1 MNLSARS
8 HENNA
13 KVERREEETEFTI
26 SVNSGTSKKGQ
37 QYTISHNLTLS
48 SIINHFLRYLIM
60 KTNDVYER
68 TRMKDKL

>member
-1 MNLSARS
+1 MKTMRKLKDGR
-8 HENNA
+8 
-13 KVERREEETEFTI
+13 KKLKFMI